1 MFFHTYTQRE
11 QKSYVP
17 PPFSLSLSL
26 SLSLVHVKLYM
37 CFIHLCQAQKSY
49 ALSELLSICHSVS
62 WFLILILCSILLHLL
77 FSVSH
82 TDKLVHSHASSSLS
96 LSLSLSWTRVCSHA
110 FSSLWIAVSQ
120 HLYFWSLSCCELLWY
135 CPPPVTPTLGKLKLS
150 LLHPF
155 VQFWLHLLSQLV
167 ISLCNTQFAFL
178 GLCWLSLKFKLHMLH
193 PFVAIFIFCLV

>member
-17 PPFSLSLSL
+17 PPLL

-110 FSSLWIAVSQ
+110 FSSLWNAVSQ

-178 GLCWLSLKFKLHMLH
+178 GLCWL
-193 PFVAIFIFCLV
+193 IEI

>member
-1 MFFHTYTQRE
+1 MCFKLYVRYLFVQAAKILCFSTHTHRESKNLMF
-11 QKSYVP
+11 P
-17 PPFSLSLSL
+17 PPFSL

-96 LSLSLSWTRVCSHA
+96 LSLSLSLLDTCVLTCFFFSLNCCVSASLFLISLVLWVIVILSSPSHTHTWEVETFFIASICSVLVA
-110 FSSLWIAVSQ
+110 LTFLAG
-120 HLYFWSLSCCELLWY
+120 Y
-135 CPPPVTPTLGKLKLS
+135 LS
-150 LLHPF
+150 L
-155 VQFWLHLLSQLV
+155 
-167 ISLCNTQFAFL
+167 
-178 GLCWLSLKFKLHMLH
+178 
-193 PFVAIFIFCLV
+193 